1 MNAHSFPGMSWQE
14 IWRRLLWFRFD
25 HKGHRKYLFRVGIST
40 CSFGGVVRAL
50 KGAIQEMSGWR
61 FGRWLEGLRAGKKLF
76 AKALFVFVGAR
87 ASAGWV
93 PNVTVSIEALTGFKQ
108 NIIDLKGKFPVL
120 VKISCTALSRWSTF
134 ALREEAAKV
143 IYDSPK
149 SRTAYVLLFSWW
161 WGHDGMFHQSILV
174 NSQKSA
180 SGSSTGSLATMMR
193 GSYPCKVLHQRN
205 SHLE

>member
-1 MNAHSFPGMSWQE
+1 MYKENMNSHSFPGMSWQE

-25 HKGHRKYLFRVGIST
+25 RKGHRKYLFRVGIST

-50 KGAIQEMSGWR
+50 KGASQEMSGWR
-61 FGRWLEGLRAGKKLF
+61 SGRWLEGLRAGKKLF

-93 PNVTVSIEALTGFKQ
+93 PKVTVSIEALTGFKQ
-108 NIIDLKGKFPVL
+108 NVIDLKGKFPV
-120 VKISCTALSRWSTF
+120 LSRWSTF

-149 SRTAYVLLFSWW
+149 SRTAYVLLFSLW
-161 WGHDGMFHQSILV
+161 WGHDGMFHQSKLV

-180 SGSSTGSLATMMR
+180 SGSPTGSLATLTR
-193 GSYPCKVLHQRN
+193 GSCPCRVLYQRN
-205 SHLE
+205 SYLG